1 MYFKIL
7 GPLEIAIGP
16 SRDVVPGLR
25 ERRILAALLLRPNA
39 TVSIDHL
46 INVLWGEAPPRTA
59 REQVQNCTRNLA
71 RHLAAQAGEPL
82 IHRAGTSYRLSLA
95 PDQLDATVFDEAV
108 RHARALADAGDDGQA
123 DGVLRDALRLW
134 RGEVLNDVA
143 TDGLRA
149 GIIHLEELRL
159 GAVEQAVAIS
169 VRRGEFAAAV
179 GTLTVEV
186 GRFPFNER
194 LYEQLMTALVG
205 MGRPADALR
214 AYQEVERCLDRELSL
229 RPSLALRQL
238 RREIVAGLDHPV
250 TGPLGAGRL
259 AGPLGREVLGRS
271 ARPVSRVGA
280 A

>member
-1 MYFKIL
+1 M
-7 GPLEIAIGP
+7 
-16 SRDVVPGLR
+16 
-25 ERRILAALLLRPNA
+25 
-39 TVSIDHL
+39 
-46 INVLWGEAPPRTA
+46 
-59 REQVQNCTRNLA
+59 
-71 RHLAAQAGEPL
+71 
-82 IHRAGTSYRLSLA
+82 A